1 MPDEEDTE
9 FTAQDTG
16 RQFETNKLK
25 INPSGISVEA
35 NFPLQ
40 KNENPKNC
48 TVRINVYLPTG
59 RLLEPRPFVG
69 TTYKKESGSSVK
81 HTLHEVKLV
90 THHTSQEKDHSI
102 DKIAVNRSVHP
113 PEGLYTVAY
122 YNTAI
127 NASAAKYGVDPM
139 TIGSIVF
146 QEKFY
151 SSAAIAKNYVAYAKD
166 KFGVKPHR
174 SYGLGEMQLGL
185 AAKLLGFPESD
196 SNRLRKTFDLITN
209 DPQVATDMVAKNIQ
223 LKQLKL
229 GRQLTPRE
237 ATILHNAGESGLDSF
252 LDPAEDNTNFENPK
266 KSIIAQEIGRNQ
278 SGKLYEELFTLSQTV
293 AQLVLRLHAHYINIG
308 HPVRATQDYEKFN
321 IKTLLGAYSDPFRHL
336 GYLF

>member
-1 MPDEEDTE
+1 MSTCYVQLRLRGLGDYTNFSFSAI

-59 RLLEPRPFVG
+59 RLLEPQPFVG
-69 TTYKKESGSSVK
+69 TTYTRESGSSVK
-81 HTLHEVKLV
+81 HTVHEVKLV

-122 YNTAI
+122 YNAAI

-196 SNRLRKTFDLITN
+196 PNRLRKTFDLITN

-252 LDPAEDNTNFENPK
+252 LDPAEDKTNFENPK
-266 KSIIAQEIGRNQ
+266 KVYNRSRNWQESIRQALRGVIYSKPDSCPACTATPRTLHKYWTPGEGY
-278 SGKLYEELFTLSQTV
+278 SGL
-293 AQLVLRLHAHYINIG
+293 
-308 HPVRATQDYEKFN
+308 
-321 IKTLLGAYSDPFRHL
+321 
-336 GYLF
+336 